1 MKNLMKV
8 LSTIIG
14 TAALIIFGVA
24 NKTISTLSPKMG
36 KKFTK
41 FTHLWIRTNGTA
53 KKSLYVILL
62 PLLTVLTVGGTT
74 LHTVASDN
82 TAKIKEVSAKS
93 TTAKT
98 ENEEVLIAAVKDKVK
113 PKSTKS
119 TEEAKPAKQTENT
132 KPAEAPK
139 KKEVGADMN
148 KVIIPNDYR
157 GKFIKE
163 LLPGAVAM
171 GKKYNIYPSVILAQA
186 IIESDWG
193 RSGLSVN
200 AHNYFGVKAAAGQ
213 PSVTMWTTEYYDGVT
228 PVSIQDAFA
237 AYENAEGS
245 LESNASLIRNGI
257 SGAPEYYAGAWRENA
272 ATYADAANSLTNR
285 YATDPNYGP
294 VLISTIETYGLNFA
308 D

>member
-1 MKNLMKV
+1 MKNLLQV
-8 LSTIIG
+8 LSTVIG

-41 FTHLWIRTNGTA
+41 FAHLWIRNNGTA

-62 PLLTVLTVGGTT
+62 PLLTLLTVGETT

-82 TAKIKEVSAKS
+82 TAKIKEVSATKS
-93 TTAKT
+93 EK
-98 ENEEVLIAAVKDKVK
+98 EEVLIAAVKAKVK
-113 PKSTKS
+113 PKSTK
-119 TEEAKPAKQTENT
+119 EAKTTKQTENT
-132 KPAEAPK
+132 KPAGTPK

-148 KVIIPNDYR
+148 KVTIPNDYR
-157 GKFIKE
+157 GEFIKE
-163 LLPGAVAM
+163 LLPGAIAM
-171 GKKYNIYPSVILAQA
+171 GKKYNIYPSVMLAQA

-193 RSGLSVN
+193 RSGLSVT
-200 AHNYFGVKAAAGQ
+200 AHNYFGVKASAGQ
-213 PSVTMWTTEYYDGVT
+213 ASVTMWTTEYYDGVT

-272 ATYADAANSLTNR
+272 ATYVEAAHSLTNR

-294 VLISTIETYGLNFA
+294 VLINTIETYGLNFA